1 MNEKRANK
9 QVGDIAAGAEPAQGE
24 EGFLTRWARR
34 KQGIRGGE
42 TVADEPA
49 GHSDTAEF
57 ESPQATVP
65 EQPDLTDADM
75 PPIETLDENSDYS
88 AFLSPKV
95 SEDLRRLALR
105 KLFHLPQFN
114 ITDGLNDYDE
124 DYTNLTELGGIV
136 THEMRHR
143 LELEKQRAMA
153 AGPGQDEEP
162 PKRTGEDVLQDTGA
176 GASSHED
183 GLTADDPDADPAED
197 LT

>member
-1 MNEKRANK
+1 MTEKRADK
-9 QVGDIAAGAEPAQGE
+9 QAGDIAALPDPAQGD
-24 EGFLTRWARR
+24 EGFLTRWSRR
-34 KQGIRGGE
+34 KQAIRSGE
-42 TVADEPA
+42 DVADEPA
-49 GHSDTAEF
+49 PPSDAAEL
-57 ESPQATVP
+57 EWPQATVP
-65 EQPDLTDADM
+65 EQPELTDADM

-136 THEMRHR
+136 THEMRR
-143 LELEKQRAMA
+143 MLEREKQRAMA
-153 AGPGQDEEP
+153 AGPRGDEEA
-162 PKRTGEDVLQDTGA
+162 PKRTGDHALQDIGA

>member
-1 MNEKRANK
+1 MTEKRANK
-9 QVGDIAAGAEPAQGE
+9 QVGDIAAGAEPAQVDE
-24 EGFLTRWARR
+24 AFLTRWARR
-34 KQGIRGGE
+34 KQAIRGGE
-42 TVADEPA
+42 AVADEPA
-49 GHSDTAEF
+49 THSDTAEL

-65 EQPDLTDADM
+65 EQPELTDADM

-95 SEDLRRLALR
+95 SEGLRRLALR

-136 THEMRHR
+136 THEMRR
-143 LELEKQRAMA
+143 MLEREEQRAMA

-162 PKRTGEDVLQDTGA
+162 PKRTGDDVLQDTGA

>member
-95 SEDLRRLALR
+95 SEGLRRLALR

-136 THEMRHR
+136 THEMRR
-143 LELEKQRAMA
+143 MLERKSSGRWPLGLAEMKMGRSGLEMMSARIPVQGHQVMK
-153 AGPGQDEEP
+153 
-162 PKRTGEDVLQDTGA
+162 TG
-176 GASSHED
+176 
-183 GLTADDPDADPAED
+183 
-197 LT
+197 

>member
-1 MNEKRANK
+1 MTEKRADK
-9 QVGDIAAGAEPAQGE
+9 QAGDIATRPEPAQE
-24 EGFLTRWARR
+24 DEGFLTRWSRR
-34 KQGIRGGE
+34 KQAIRSGE
-42 TVADEPA
+42 EVADEPA
-49 GHSDTAEF
+49 TPSDAAEL
-57 ESPQATVP
+57 EPSQVP
-65 EQPDLTDADM
+65 EQPELTDADM

-95 SEDLRRLALR
+95 SEGLRRLALR

-136 THEMRHR
+136 THEMRR
-143 LELEKQRAMA
+143 MLEREKQRAMA
-153 AGPGQDEEP
+153 AGSGGDEDG
-162 PKRTGEDVLQDTGA
+162 PKWTGDDVRQDTGA

-183 GLTADDPDADPAED
+183 GSTADDPDADPAED